1 MTRFRFR
8 PVLAA
13 GALAL
18 ALALGFQ
25 VGGAFSS
32 SDDTQQAAK
41 VEEAFQVIADSYV
54 DAVDSAHLAESAIE
68 GMLADLDP
76 HSIYISADE
85 MRAVR
90 ESFNASFDGIGIYY
104 EFVEGQADQDT
115 LVVLMPIA
123 GGPSE
128 EAGLEAGDRII
139 EIDDTTAVGFDTE
152 LVQRYLKGPRGTRV
166 DLVVKRP
173 GFRDPLAF
181 TITRDRIPLE
191 TVVATYMLDDQT
203 GYVKLQRFARTSHSE
218 VRQAIRDLRQQ
229 GMQRLVLDL
238 RDNAGGLL
246 DQAYAISDEF
256 LAAGEMIVYTDSR
269 HPANRRQ
276 YVATSGG
283 SFEEEPLIVLINEN
297 SASASEIVAG
307 AIQDH
312 DRGLLVGRESFGKG
326 LVQQQFPLSD
336 GSVLQMTVS
345 RYYTP
350 TGRLIQT
357 PYEAGETDEEYFSS
371 KRSLRES
378 VADMVQA
385 GGMIDAE
392 ALGASFPDS
401 VKFKTDGG
409 RTVYGGGGIFPDYVV
424 ALDTLSSAARTVIG
438 KGLDNTF
445 AREFVAS
452 NSSLADA
459 WQGRQRAFARE
470 YRLPEGTFESF
481 LAYAERQGTPVVNT
495 ADTAGDEAVI
505 VRSDAEEAR
514 MTIETRIRAFVA
526 RRLFGVDAFF
536 PVVGQIDP
544 TLTQATRLWD
554 SASRLASL

>member
-1 MTRFRFR
+1 
-8 PVLAA
+8 
-13 GALAL
+13 
-18 ALALGFQ
+18 
-25 VGGAFSS
+25 
-32 SDDTQQAAK
+32 
-41 VEEAFQVIADSYV
+41 
-54 DAVDSAHLAESAIE
+54 
-68 GMLADLDP
+68 
-76 HSIYISADE
+76 
-85 MRAVR
+85 
-90 ESFNASFDGIGIYY
+90 
-104 EFVEGQADQDT
+104 
-115 LVVLMPIA
+115 
-123 GGPSE
+123 
-128 EAGLEAGDRII
+128 
-139 EIDDTTAVGFDTE
+139 
-152 LVQRYLKGPRGTRV
+152 
-166 DLVVKRP
+166 
-173 GFRDPLAF
+173 
-181 TITRDRIPLE
+181 
-191 TVVATYMLDDQT
+191 
-203 GYVKLQRFARTSHSE
+203 
-218 VRQAIRDLRQQ
+218 
-229 GMQRLVLDL
+229 MQRLVLDL

-452 NSSLADA
+452 HSSLAEA
-459 WQGRQRAFARE
+459 WQGRERAFARE

-495 ADTAGDEAVI
+495 EDAADDEAVI

-514 MTIETRIRAFVA
+514 KTIETRIKAFVA